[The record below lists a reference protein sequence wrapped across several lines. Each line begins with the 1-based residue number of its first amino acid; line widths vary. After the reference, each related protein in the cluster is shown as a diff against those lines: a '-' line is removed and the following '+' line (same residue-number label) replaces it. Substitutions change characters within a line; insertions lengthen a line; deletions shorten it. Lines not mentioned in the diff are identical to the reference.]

1 MMEHCRV
8 TALSGV
14 WKMIEEAILENEK
27 AGDTS
32 EIVLEI
38 EVNFN
43 EVIKQRFNL

>member
-1 MMEHCRV
+1 M

-14 WKMIEEAILENEK
+14 WKMIEETILEDEK

>member
-1 MMEHCRV
+1 M

-14 WKMIEEAILENEK
+14 WKMIEEAILEDGK

-32 EIVLEI
+32 EIVLSI